1 MLKKVLCVF
10 AIGIFVFSF
19 VGCGSSDKESSS
31 KATSTKQTKKT
42 VAPKPKTLE
51 SLVAENFKDGKIQKS
66 DNQLIIQFTGND
78 VSANMMVT
86 GGIPDIMR
94 GLNKIYKNS
103 EFKKFSLIRIDIM
116 GKFTDKYG
124 KQSTD
129 RAISFTFDQSELQ
142 KVQDFMAITDEQFI
156 ALEGQNRTWINV
168 AVRQELSQD
177 KINLLQPQQ

>member
-1 MLKKVLCVF
+1 MLKKVLCIF

-19 VGCGSSDKESSS
+19 VGCGSSDKESPS

-51 SLVAENFKDGKIQKS
+51 FLVAENFKDGKIQKS
-66 DNQLIIQFTGND
+66 DNELIIQFTGND
-78 VSANMMVT
+78 VSTDMLVSA
-86 GGIPDIMR
+86 GISDCMK
-94 GLNKIYKNS
+94 GLNAVYKNND
-103 EFKKFSLIRIDIM
+103 FKKFTLIRIDIVSE
-116 GKFTDKYG
+116 FTDKYG

-142 KVQDFMAITDEQFI
+142 KVENFLAITPEQFV
-156 ALEGQNRTWINV
+156 ALEGQNRTWVNV